1 MWWCPFSSNSQPM
14 ASSFPSPLLNL
25 PLSSSSLSNSTA
37 VGAITTG
44 VCWRSG
50 GRRSRGRT
58 VIANATEKEEQGK
71 DSPAFNPFGFVTDNP
86 SSRSAIQLP
95 ESPAEDGNVGQMLYV
110 RPFYFLWLC
119 VVFIVFFWYKFYRL
133 SCFFIFFFMNS
144 LDYLLKMCNSVLLYH
159 LFGFS
164 FLPNFL
170 NCVLKLC
177 NSGFQMRSFVN
188 VRGFFIPLLNPQ
200 IVFLNLSLNLF
211 GQYSLLSF
219 YMVLV
224 RICRAFSFILF
235 FYFGLIF

>member
-1 MWWCPFSSNSQPM
+1 MESGREHVSLQNSLVHKLSSNINTNKIKRSEMWWCPFSSNSQPM

-110 RPFYFLWLC
+110 RPLYFL
-119 VVFIVFFWYKFYRL
+119 
-133 SCFFIFFFMNS
+133 
-144 LDYLLKMCNSVLLYH
+144 
-159 LFGFS
+159 
-164 FLPNFL
+164 
-170 NCVLKLC
+170 
-177 NSGFQMRSFVN
+177 
-188 VRGFFIPLLNPQ
+188 
-200 IVFLNLSLNLF
+200 
-211 GQYSLLSF
+211 
-219 YMVLV
+219 
-224 RICRAFSFILF
+224 
-235 FYFGLIF
+235 